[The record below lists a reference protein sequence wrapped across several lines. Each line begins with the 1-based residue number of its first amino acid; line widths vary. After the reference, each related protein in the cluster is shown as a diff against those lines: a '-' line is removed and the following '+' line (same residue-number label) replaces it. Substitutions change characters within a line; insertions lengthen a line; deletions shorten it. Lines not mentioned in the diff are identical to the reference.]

1 MNKMAAKKDS
11 QAVRVLCEVLVDGV
25 KYAPDSVV
33 TFPAGVFAQ
42 LKEFG
47 SVDESKCA
55 VDYCASIGIK
65 PIEHEAV

>member
-1 MNKMAAKKDS
+1 MASKKDS

-33 TFPAGVFAQ
+33 AFPAGVFQQ

-47 SVDESKCA
+47 SVDESKGA
-55 VDYCASIGIK
+55 VDYCLSLGIK
-65 PIEHEAV
+65 SVEHKAK

>member
-1 MNKMAAKKDS
+1 MAAKKDS

-33 TFPAGVFAQ
+33 TFPAGVFQQ

-47 SVDESKCA
+47 SIDESKGA
-55 VDYCASIGIK
+55 VDYCLSLGIK
-65 PIEHEAV
+65 AVEHKAK

>member
-1 MNKMAAKKDS
+1 MAAKKDS
-11 QAVRVLCEVLVDGV
+11 VTARVLCDVLVDGV

-47 SVDESKCA
+47 SVDESKGA

-65 PIEHEAV
+65 PVEHKAV

>member
-1 MNKMAAKKDS
+1 MAAKKDF

-33 TFPAGVFAQ
+33 TFPAGVFQQ

-47 SVDESKCA
+47 SIDESKGA
-55 VDYCASIGIK
+55 VDYCLSLGIK
-65 PIEHEAV
+65 AVEHKAK